1 MMMSPLR
8 SVLFSRLA
16 LIFLL
21 FFLGS
26 SLPAQKITPFYGPFP
41 TPPVNAKSLFYMQ
54 RTIDRNTLMY
64 EINYNANGSL
74 NHKKP
79 VKIYWIDYEKG
90 ATISQLTYAQNKFAY
105 GIKSLEIEGKEPVF
119 KLNMVSYKKI
129 DLYLKPSDNG
139 SYAIHVI
146 LNGKPCILNRVLVN
160 ITGGT
165 NLSPDVSYIELKGKE
180 LNTGEEVIEKFKP

>member
-1 MMMSPLR
+1 MR
-8 SVLFSRLA
+8 SVLSFRLA
-16 LIFLL
+16 LISFLL
-21 FFLGS
+21 FLGS
-26 SLPAQKITPFYGPFP
+26 FLVAQKINPFYGPFP
-41 TPPVNAKSLFYMQ
+41 APPVNAKSLFYLQ

-105 GIKSLEIEGKEPVF
+105 GINALEIAGKEPVF
-119 KLNMVSYKKI
+119 KLNLVSYKKI
-129 DLYLKPSDNG
+129 DLYLKLSDNG
-139 SYAIHVI
+139 TYAIHVI

-165 NLSPDVSYIELKGKE
+165 NLNPDVSHIELTGKE
-180 LNTGEEVIEKFKP
+180 LATGEQIIEKFKP

>member
-1 MMMSPLR
+1 MMSSQR
-8 SVLFSRLA
+8 SVLFSPLA
-16 LIFLL
+16 SLFFLL
-21 FFLGS
+21 FLGS
-26 SLPAQKITPFYGPFP
+26 FMVAQKIKPFYGPFP

-64 EINYNANGSL
+64 EINYNTDGSL

-105 GIKSLEIEGKEPVF
+105 GIKSLEIAGKEPVF
-119 KLNMVSYKKI
+119 KLNLVSYKKV

-139 SYAIHVI
+139 SYAIHVV
-146 LNGKPCILNRVLVN
+146 LNGKPCILSRVLVN
-160 ITGGT
+160 IAGGT
-165 NLSPDVSYIELKGKE
+165 TLSPDVSYIELTGKE
-180 LNTGEEVIEKFKP
+180 LTTGAEVIEKFKP